1 MNFEGW
7 IENEIKLTIF
17 VYENNYEASAI
28 STIRIPFLISLLEVS
43 YILALNMFLFIMKYM
58 YAH

>member
-28 STIRIPFLISLLEVS
+28 STIRIPFLTSLLEVS

-58 YAH
+58 CAH